1 MPSNTTLIDC
11 AIKLSIHPSYNKFF
25 NLCQNI
31 YHAKNTYVVIN
42 NLELA
47 FVIRL
52 TQNQGDA
59 IVSTEW
65 LHCLKR
71 LFCGFHCLMVFICE
85 WYCVSSQ
92 FTDLTLSWWRSW
104 RRSLSFWNKS
114 TDLRYKE
121 LMMVRDKGV
130 G

>member
-65 LHCLKR
+65 LHCLKDY
-71 LFCGFHCLMVFICE
+71 FVVF
-85 WYCVSSQ
+85 
-92 FTDLTLSWWRSW
+92 TA
-104 RRSLSFWNKS
+104 
-114 TDLRYKE
+114 
-121 LMMVRDKGV
+121 
-130 G
+130 

>member
-25 NLCQNI
+25 NLYQNI

-59 IVSTEW
+59 IVLTEW

-104 RRSLSFWNKS
+104 RRSLSFWNQS
-114 TDLRYKE
+114 TDLLYKE
-121 LMMVRDKGV
+121 LMMVHDKGV